1 MIDASPNHGHSGSTD
16 SNGRRLATSIRNLTK
31 DYVLKSETVRALR
44 GVSFDVPEGDYVAI
58 MGPSGSGKSTLLNLL
73 GCLDQPTSGSLFL
86 GDDDIATMTDDQLAD
101 IRSER
106 IGFVFQSYNLI
117 QQLSVVENI
126 QSDIDSIKNFPIN
139 TKHYENSLMPIQA
152 LQKGCIIEPS
162 GKNDLEIS
170 IMSNTDPIETANSLM
185 LRLSIGEEA
194 IKTRLY
200 KHHGKDGTYLN
211 IDFTNN
217 ISSMFGKAFDDN
229 EIKNLKISEN
239 NKFRDIIL
247 NKFTNKRKERLNILG
262 EERSKDIEKRIFLQL
277 IDQNWKTHIQYLE
290 QLRQVIGLRS
300 YGQRDPLIEYKKEA
314 FNLFEDLLNRLKS
327 QFIGL
332 LFNIKIVTDQQA
344 EEKKEDDQEIK
355 NRIKNIIRKNI
366 GRNERCPCNSGK
378 KYKYCCG
385 AL

>member
-1 MIDASPNHGHSGSTD
+1 
-16 SNGRRLATSIRNLTK
+16 
-31 DYVLKSETVRALR
+31 
-44 GVSFDVPEGDYVAI
+44 
-58 MGPSGSGKSTLLNLL
+58 
-73 GCLDQPTSGSLFL
+73 
-86 GDDDIATMTDDQLAD
+86 
-101 IRSER
+101 
-106 IGFVFQSYNLI
+106 
-117 QQLSVVENI
+117 
-126 QSDIDSIKNFPIN
+126 
-139 TKHYENSLMPIQA
+139 
-152 LQKGCIIEPS
+152 
-162 GKNDLEIS
+162 
-170 IMSNTDPIETANSLM
+170 
-185 LRLSIGEEA
+185 
-194 IKTRLY
+194 
-200 KHHGKDGTYLN
+200 
-211 IDFTNN
+211 
-217 ISSMFGKAFDDN
+217 MFGKAFDDN

>member
-1 MIDASPNHGHSGSTD
+1 MESRRVDNQARGRSGRQGDEGNSIFFVSLEDDLMRIFGSDSMNNILEKLGLKDGESIDHPWINKALERAQQKVEARNFDIRKSLLKFDDVLNDQRHVIFSQRRKVIDASNSYEFAD
-16 SNGRRLATSIRNLTK
+16 NFLNQLVDELIEFKTK
-31 DYVLKSETVRALR
+31 
-44 GVSFDVPEGDYVAI
+44 
-58 MGPSGSGKSTLLNLL
+58 
-73 GCLDQPTSGSLFL
+73 
-86 GDDDIATMTDDQLAD
+86 
-101 IRSER
+101 
-106 IGFVFQSYNLI
+106 
-117 QQLSVVENI
+117 
-126 QSDIDSIKNFPIN
+126 
-139 TKHYENSLMPIQA
+139 
-152 LQKGCIIEPS
+152 
-162 GKNDLEIS
+162 
-170 IMSNTDPIETANSLM
+170 
-185 LRLSIGEEA
+185 
-194 IKTRLY
+194 
-200 KHHGKDGTYLN
+200 N

-247 NKFTNKRKERLNILG
+247 NKFTSKRKERLNILG